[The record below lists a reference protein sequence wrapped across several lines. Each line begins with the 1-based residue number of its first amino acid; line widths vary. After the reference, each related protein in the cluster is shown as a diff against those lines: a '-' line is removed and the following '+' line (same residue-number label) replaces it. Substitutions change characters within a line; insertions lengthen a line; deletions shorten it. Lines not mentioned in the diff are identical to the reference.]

1 MKQVRE
7 FIKENNLIEKNDN
20 IILGVSGGADS
31 VCLLYILN
39 GIREELNLN
48 ITCVHINHMIRQTAE
63 RDEKFC
69 LDLCAV
75 LNIPC
80 KSFKTDCIAVSE
92 RDGLSVEEA
101 GRNERYRIFNETGKD
116 VYGENNYK
124 IAVAHHMDDLAETLI
139 FNVIRGTG
147 INGLSSIKSVK
158 GNIIRPLLCVTR
170 VEIEEYLNE
179 KGISHVDDET
189 NLSDDYARNKIRH
202 HIIPMMNEIGN
213 KAVNHTAACAAQ
225 LGEIEDY
232 LNIKTDELKEK
243 YVKNK
248 EDGLFI
254 YEEAL
259 KEHPAIVK
267 RVIHN
272 ALVTVAGRARDISS
286 AQIDAVYDLFSL
298 QSGRK
303 RDLIYSME
311 ALREYD
317 GILIKKKALEDE
329 ETKEK
334 ILSKVSFE
342 IIDRPKSQNI
352 PSGLYTKWFDYD
364 KIENCLSVR
373 FRQEGDY
380 LTVNDDDQKKL
391 LSDYMINEKIPLNKR
406 DQIPLL
412 ADGKHILWVVG
423 HRISNRYK
431 VSDETRRIVV
441 ATFDES

>member
-1 MKQVRE
+1 M
-7 FIKENNLIEKNDN
+7 
-20 IILGVSGGADS
+20 
-31 VCLLYILN
+31 
-39 GIREELNLN
+39 
-48 ITCVHINHMIRQTAE
+48 
-63 RDEKFC
+63 
-69 LDLCAV
+69 
-75 LNIPC
+75 
-80 KSFKTDCIAVSE
+80 
-92 RDGLSVEEA
+92 
-101 GRNERYRIFNETGKD
+101 
-116 VYGENNYK
+116 
-124 IAVAHHMDDLAETLI
+124 
-139 FNVIRGTG
+139 
-147 INGLSSIKSVK
+147 
-158 GNIIRPLLCVTR
+158 
-170 VEIEEYLNE
+170 
-179 KGISHVDDET
+179 
-189 NLSDDYARNKIRH
+189 
-202 HIIPMMNEIGN
+202 
-213 KAVNHTAACAAQ
+213 
-225 LGEIEDY
+225 
-232 LNIKTDELKEK
+232 
-243 YVKNK
+243 
-248 EDGLFI
+248 
-254 YEEAL
+254 
-259 KEHPAIVK
+259 
-267 RVIHN
+267 
-272 ALVTVAGRARDISS
+272 AGRARDISS

-364 KIENCLSVR
+364 KIENCPSVR